1 LEKENEGTAESRWL
15 RQEKIAER
23 LAELGKQ
30 NGPISSL
37 TQQEIYE
44 IGDRLHTQ
52 LHNMNR
58 MRKTKEQ

>member
-1 LEKENEGTAESRWL
+1 MEKENEGTAEARWL
-15 RQEKIAER
+15 RLEKIAER

-37 TQQEIYE
+37 TPQEIYE
-44 IGDRLHTQ
+44 IEDRLNTQ
-52 LHNMNR
+52 LHNTNR